1 MSEVKGDKKIDSEN
15 AVKHSNVSLRLNSYD
30 DIFSSFDPRIYS
42 ERALSGDFLEEAK
55 RASRDKSSGELV
67 LQLMVPQ
74 KFRDENDENLIK
86 RRLREHF
93 RKHYLMLLKDFKR
106 TKERGILMTFAG
118 VLFIAIAAYIS
129 SLNFNSFLSHFAIVL
144 LEPAGWFTAWTGLDE
159 MYYTVREKKPDLD
172 FYEKMSNAEL
182 IFIEY

>member
-1 MSEVKGDKKIDSEN
+1 MRGVKENVQEVFEKPVSHANI
-15 AVKHSNVSLRLNSYD
+15 SLRLNNYG

-55 RASRDKSSGELV
+55 MASRDKVSGGLI
-67 LQLMVPQ
+67 LQLMVPS
-74 KFRDENDENLIK
+74 KGRNESDENLIK

-93 RKHYLMLLKDFKR
+93 RKHYLMLVRDMKL

-118 VLFIAIAAYIS
+118 VLFIAIATYIS
-129 SLNFNSFLSHFAIVL
+129 TLNFDTFLSHFAIVL

-159 MYYTVREKKPDLD
+159 IYYTVRQKKPDLD
-172 FYEKMSNAEL
+172 FYEKMSNAEML
-182 IFIEY
+182 FIGY